1 MDTKFFLVLSI
12 IGVIIISGCAQQKSN
27 IPEKEP
33 FISLYSLE
41 MFGKFTRT
49 INVTEDGDVIINTKI
64 DRKEEKTRTV
74 KIEKK
79 EVDEIRSLAS
89 KTLAKAET
97 GKNISKKEEIDGC
110 GVHGSLYYEDTGYA
124 WTCENLPKYKSN
136 LIHFIES
143 LDFHKISEL
152 KTLSIGIYGT
162 EGFVVEINKSSNYS
176 SKITISEDATSRENL
191 LTAAV
196 QRNEEDKEIEK
207 GKKYKFSI
215 YLDHHKDSSPRV
227 RNYWP
232 ITQKQPEAPIDTN
245 LVNVIQGQ
253 TIELEGVILPLNNT
267 EDPKCP
273 FALDVTTKK
282 VTIVPLKG
290 CNGIE
295 PKFSEDDQIKVKGKV
310 DIIKGRTFLVVNEVK
325 IVKASPDETDCGKEG
340 ETQPPEVCCQGLKAL
355 SAYSVDKNGN
365 CEPAFTGLQVCS
377 NCGNGICESE
387 HLSIESKCNCP
398 EDCK

>member
-49 INVTEDGDVIINTKI
+49 INVTEDGDVIINNKI

-74 KIEKK
+74 KIEK
-79 EVDEIRSLAS
+79 EVVDEIRSLAS

-136 LIHFIES
+136 LSHFIES

-196 QRNEEDKEIEK
+196 QRNEEDK
-207 GKKYKFSI
+207 
-215 YLDHHKDSSPRV
+215 
-227 RNYWP
+227 
-232 ITQKQPEAPIDTN
+232 
-245 LVNVIQGQ
+245 
-253 TIELEGVILPLNNT
+253 
-267 EDPKCP
+267 
-273 FALDVTTKK
+273 
-282 VTIVPLKG
+282 
-290 CNGIE
+290 
-295 PKFSEDDQIKVKGKV
+295 
-310 DIIKGRTFLVVNEVK
+310 
-325 IVKASPDETDCGKEG
+325 
-340 ETQPPEVCCQGLKAL
+340 
-355 SAYSVDKNGN
+355 
-365 CEPAFTGLQVCS
+365 
-377 NCGNGICESE
+377 
-387 HLSIESKCNCP
+387 
-398 EDCK
+398 